1 MKSIGRN
8 ISDNAPSNVK
18 RFTDL
23 YINLEVRI
31 STLVEAYLTTSEP
44 IPNSEIDKWIKGEF
58 DYSLR
63 SIVKLEIELGE
74 ELINITKPH

>member
-1 MKSIGRN
+1 M
-8 ISDNAPSNVK
+8 
-18 RFTDL
+18 
-23 YINLEVRI
+23 RI
-31 STLVEAYLTTSEP
+31 STLVETYLTTSEP

-63 SIVKLEIELGE
+63 SIAKLEIELGE